1 MIRFPLERSR
11 GGRLSSTTRIFFEVI
26 EDLELRDLPLQ
37 GGPFTESGGSNN
49 QSKLRLDH
57 FFVSEDWEGHFTG
70 AIQCVLP
77 RPMSDHFLILLD
89 GGGQRGPTF
98 FRFENMWLKE
108 GFKNALQTWWE
119 GLIFSGFVSFI
130 LAKKLKALKPILRSE
145 QGSLWP

>member
-1 MIRFPLERSR
+1 
-11 GGRLSSTTRIFFEVI
+11 
-26 EDLELRDLPLQ
+26 
-37 GGPFTESGGSNN
+37 
-49 QSKLRLDH
+49 
-57 FFVSEDWEGHFTG
+57 
-70 AIQCVLP
+70 
-77 RPMSDHFLILLD
+77 MSDHFLILLD

-145 QGSLWP
+145 